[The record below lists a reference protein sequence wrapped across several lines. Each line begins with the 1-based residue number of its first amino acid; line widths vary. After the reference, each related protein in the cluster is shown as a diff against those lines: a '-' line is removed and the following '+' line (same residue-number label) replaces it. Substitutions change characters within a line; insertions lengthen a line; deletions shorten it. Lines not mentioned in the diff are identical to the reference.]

1 MQDLGIIGF
10 GNFGK
15 LLTRALKPFF
25 NIWVYDSAE
34 IQQQA
39 SEIGVRASN
48 LETVASKEI
57 VILAVPVRV
66 FESVLLQIKDKL
78 HPRALVLDVSSV
90 KVKPV
95 ELMKKHLPQNVE
107 LIGTHPLFGPES
119 TKNGF
124 VGLNITLC
132 DIRSKRLPCLK
143 DFLNKHFQLNIF
155 EKTPQQHDKE
165 MAYVQVLT
173 HFVAKA
179 LQQIDIPTPSQST
192 RAYENLFQMKEY
204 LRYDSEALFMTLQQE
219 NPFGAEIR
227 KEFFEKLIEI
237 DGTIKDV

>member
-1 MQDLGIIGF
+1 MQNLGIIGF

-25 NIWVYDSAE
+25 NISVYDSAD
-34 IQQQA
+34 IKQTA
-39 SEIGVRASN
+39 LKMGVIPTD
-48 LETVASKEI
+48 LKTVSSKEI

-66 FESVLLQIKDKL
+66 FKSVLLQIKDNLK
-78 HPRALVLDVSSV
+78 AGTLVLDVSSV

-95 ELMKKHLPQNVE
+95 ELMEKYLPKDVE

-132 DIRSKRLPCLK
+132 PIRTKRLDCLK

-237 DGTIKDV
+237 DKHIKG